1 MCKIVA
7 FEADAGM
14 QSSVRTREKVTQMDG
29 VSVVI
34 PAFNEEAAIEE
45 SVRSVL
51 SIMESTGREFELIVV
66 DDGSSDRTGELAKAA
81 GARTIS
87 LPENRGYGAALKA
100 GIARSKHDI
109 IVITDADGTYPP
121 ESIPVLL
128 DELGEYD
135 MVVGARV
142 GENVAIPLVRKPAK
156 WFLRMLASYL
166 AGRAI
171 PDLNSGLR
179 VMRKPL
185 VKRFEHLLPA
195 GFSFTTT
202 ITLASLCSG
211 SLVRYST
218 IDYHQRIGESKI
230 RPSHAV
236 EFLLLILRTI
246 VYFNPLKIFIP
257 VGGVFFLGGLAKFI
271 YDLRIGNFSES
282 ALLGFLGA
290 AILWAVGLL
299 SDQISRIGLRPGSP

>member
-1 MCKIVA
+1 
-7 FEADAGM
+7 
-14 QSSVRTREKVTQMDG
+14 MDG

-34 PAFNEEAAIEE
+34 PAFNEEGAIEE
-45 SVRSVL
+45 SVRNVL
-51 SIMESTGREFELIVV
+51 SVMGDSGVDFELIVV
-66 DDGSSDRTGELAKAA
+66 NDGSSDRTGELSEAA
-81 GARTIS
+81 GAQVLM

-100 GIARSKHDI
+100 GIARAKHEI
-109 IVITDADGTYPP
+109 IVITDADGTYPA

-128 DELGEYD
+128 GNLGEYD
-135 MVVGARV
+135 MVVGARI
-142 GENVAIPLVRKPAK
+142 GANVAIPLVRKPAK
-156 WFLRMLASYL
+156 WFLRRLASYL

-179 VMRKPL
+179 VMRKSL
-185 VKRFEHLLPA
+185 VKRFEHLLPS

-211 SLVRYST
+211 ALVRYSP
-218 IDYHQRIGESKI
+218 IDYHERIGESKI
-230 RPSHAV
+230 RPAHAA

-246 VYFNPLKIFIP
+246 VYFNPLKVFLPI
-257 VGGVFFLGGLAKFI
+257 GGIFFLGGLVKFV
-271 YDLRIGNFSES
+271 YDVYIGNFSET

-299 SDQISRIGLRPGSP
+299 SDQLSRISLRPGGS

>member
-1 MCKIVA
+1 
-7 FEADAGM
+7 
-14 QSSVRTREKVTQMDG
+14 MDG

-34 PAFNEEAAIEE
+34 PAFDEEGAIEE
-45 SVRSVL
+45 GVRSVL
-51 SIMESTGREFELIVV
+51 SVMGGLGIDFELIVV
-66 DDGSSDRTGELAKAA
+66 DDGSSDRTAELSEAA
-81 GARTIS
+81 GAQVLM

-100 GIARSKHDI
+100 GIARAKHEI
-109 IVITDADGTYPP
+109 IVITDADGTYPA

-128 DELGEYD
+128 ENLGEYD
-135 MVVGARV
+135 MVVGARI
-142 GENVAIPLVRKPAK
+142 GANVAIPLVRRPAK
-156 WFLRMLASYL
+156 WFLRRLASYL

-179 VMRKPL
+179 VMRKSL
-185 VKRFEHLLPA
+185 VKRFEHLLPS

-211 SLVRYST
+211 ALVRYSP
-218 IDYHQRIGESKI
+218 IDYHERIGESKI
-230 RPSHAV
+230 RPTHAA

-246 VYFNPLKIFIP
+246 VYFNPLKVFLPI
-257 VGGVFFLGGLAKFI
+257 GGIFFLGGLAKFI
-271 YDLRIGNFSES
+271 YDVYIGNFSET

-299 SDQISRIGLRPGSP
+299 SDQLSRISLRPGGP

>member
-1 MCKIVA
+1 
-7 FEADAGM
+7 
-14 QSSVRTREKVTQMDG
+14 MDG

-34 PAFNEEAAIEE
+34 PAFNEAGAIEE

-51 SIMESTGREFELIVV
+51 SVMQNSGIDFELIVV
-66 DDGSSDRTGELAKAA
+66 DDGSSDQTGELSEAA
-81 GARTIS
+81 GAQVLM

-100 GIARSKHDI
+100 GIARAKHEI
-109 IVITDADGTYPP
+109 IVITDADGTYSA

-128 DELGEYD
+128 ENLGEYD
-135 MVVGARV
+135 MVVGARI
-142 GENVAIPLVRKPAK
+142 GENVAIPLIRRPAK
-156 WFLRMLASYL
+156 WFLTRLASYL

-179 VMRKPL
+179 VMRKSL
-185 VKRFEHLLPA
+185 VKRFEHLLPS

-211 SLVRYST
+211 ALVRYSP
-218 IDYHQRIGESKI
+218 IDYHERIGESKI

-246 VYFNPLKIFIP
+246 VYFNPLKVFLP
-257 VGGVFFLGGLAKFI
+257 MGGVFFLGGLVKFI
-271 YDLRIGNFSES
+271 YDIYIGNFSET

-299 SDQISRIGLRPGSP
+299 SDQMSRIGLRPGGS

>member
-1 MCKIVA
+1 MN
-7 FEADAGM
+7 
-14 QSSVRTREKVTQMDG
+14 G

-34 PAFNEEAAIEE
+34 PAFDEEGAIEE

-51 SIMESTGREFELIVV
+51 SVMEDSRIEFELIVV
-66 DDGSSDRTGELAKAA
+66 DDGSSDRTAELSEAA
-81 GARTIS
+81 GAQVLR

-100 GIARSKHDI
+100 GIARAKHEI
-109 IVITDADGTYPP
+109 IVITDADGTYPA

-128 DELGEYD
+128 ADLGEYD
-135 MVVGARV
+135 MVVGARI
-142 GENVAIPLVRKPAK
+142 GENVAIPLVRRPAK
-156 WFLRMLASYL
+156 WFLRRLASYL

-179 VMRKPL
+179 VMRKSL
-185 VKRFEHLLPA
+185 VKRFEHLLPS

-211 SLVRYST
+211 ALVRYCP
-218 IDYHQRIGESKI
+218 IDYHERIGESKI
-230 RPSHAV
+230 RPSHAF

-246 VYFNPLKIFIP
+246 VYFNPLKVFLP
-257 VGGVFFLGGLAKFI
+257 MGGVFFLGGLVKFI
-271 YDLRIGNFSES
+271 YDIYIGNFSET

-299 SDQISRIGLRPGSP
+299 SDQMSRISLRPGGS

>member
-1 MCKIVA
+1 MN
-7 FEADAGM
+7 
-14 QSSVRTREKVTQMDG
+14 G

-34 PAFNEEAAIEE
+34 PAFDEEGAIEE

-51 SIMESTGREFELIVV
+51 SVMEDSRIEFELIVV
-66 DDGSSDRTGELAKAA
+66 DDGSSDRTAELSEAA
-81 GARTIS
+81 GAQVLR

-100 GIARSKHDI
+100 GIARAKHEI
-109 IVITDADGTYPP
+109 IVITDADGTYPA

-128 DELGEYD
+128 ENLGEYD
-135 MVVGARV
+135 MVVGARI
-142 GENVAIPLVRKPAK
+142 GENVAIPLVRRPAK
-156 WFLRMLASYL
+156 WFLRRLASYL

-179 VMRKPL
+179 VMRKSL
-185 VKRFEHLLPA
+185 VKRFEHLLPS

-211 SLVRYST
+211 ALVRYSP
-218 IDYHQRIGESKI
+218 IDYHERIGESKI
-230 RPSHAV
+230 RPSHAF

-246 VYFNPLKIFIP
+246 VYFNPLKVFLP
-257 VGGVFFLGGLAKFI
+257 MGGVFFLGGLVKFI
-271 YDLRIGNFSES
+271 YDIYIGNFSET

-299 SDQISRIGLRPGSP
+299 SDQMSRISLRPGGS